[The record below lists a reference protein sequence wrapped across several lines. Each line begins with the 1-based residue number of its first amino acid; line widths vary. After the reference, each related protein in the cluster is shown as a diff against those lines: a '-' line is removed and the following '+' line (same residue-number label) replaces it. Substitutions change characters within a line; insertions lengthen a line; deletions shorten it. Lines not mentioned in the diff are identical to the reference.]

1 MEGAAMVVT
10 PLYAG
15 LLALCL
21 VVLSLRVIDRRRA
34 ARVSLGDGG
43 NADLQR
49 AIRGHANFCEYVPFA
64 LLLLAILE
72 LSRFSIYTLHAI
84 GIALVIARVLHGYA
98 LSFTRNFPF
107 GRYWGALLTFV
118 VIIAEA
124 LMCLYQAY
132 LGHVVWFAA

>member
-15 LLALCL
+15 LLALWL
-21 VVLSLRVIDRRRA
+21 MLLSLRVIDRRRS

-43 NADLQR
+43 NSPLQR
-49 AIRGHANFCEYVPFA
+49 AIRGHANFIEYVPLA
-64 LLLLAILE
+64 LLMLALLE
-72 LSRFSIYTLHAI
+72 MSRFSIYVLHAL
-84 GIALVIARVLHGYA
+84 GLVLLIARVLHGYS
-98 LSFTRNFPF
+98 LSFRPHFQF
-107 GRYWGALLTFV
+107 GRYWGAVLTFV

-132 LGHVVWFAA
+132 VGHVVWFAT

>member
-1 MEGAAMVVT
+1 MVVT

-15 LLALCL
+15 VLALWL
-21 VVLSLRVIDRRRA
+21 MLLSLRVIDRRRS

-43 NADLQR
+43 NPALQR
-49 AIRGHANFCEYVPFA
+49 AIRGQGNFCEYVPLA

-72 LSRFSIYTLHAI
+72 MSRFSIYVLHAL
-84 GIALVIARVLHGYA
+84 GIALVVARVLHGCA
-98 LSFTRNFPF
+98 LSFTRDFAF

-124 LMCLYQAY
+124 LMCIYQAY
-132 LGHVVWFAA
+132 VAHTVWLAG

>member
-1 MEGAAMVVT
+1 MVVT

-15 LLALCL
+15 LLTLWL
-21 VVLSLRVIDRRRA
+21 MLLSLRVIDRRRS

-49 AIRGHANFCEYVPFA
+49 AIRAQANFAEYVPLA

-72 LSRFSIYTLHAI
+72 ASQFSIYVLHAL
-84 GIALVIARVLHGYA
+84 GIVLVIARVLHGYA
-98 LSFTRNFPF
+98 LAFQRDFPF

-118 VIIAEA
+118 VMIAEA
-124 LMCLYQAY
+124 LMCLYDAY
-132 LGHVVWFAA
+132 VGHVVWFAS

>member
-15 LLALCL
+15 LLALWLL
-21 VVLSLRVIDRRRA
+21 VMSLRVIDRRRA

-43 NADLQR
+43 NPDLQR
-49 AIRGHANFCEYVPFA
+49 AIRGQANFCEYVPLA

-72 LSRFSIYTLHAI
+72 LSRFSIYALHAI
-84 GIALVIARVLHGYA
+84 GIVLVVARVLHGYA
-98 LSFTRNFPF
+98 LSFRRDFPF

-118 VIIAEA
+118 VLIAES

-132 LGHVVWFAA
+132 VGHVVWFTT